1 MSFTFTWLSEL
12 FDLFKLLAFSVVSFY
27 YESSLIASNCESLT
41 KVDLKI
47 PESLVESLIFGLCY
61 FFTLIDF
68 YVLIG
73 LSFYSSVVGIGFKVQ
88 GESFLG
94 ISSV

>member
-1 MSFTFTWLSEL
+1 LSFTFTWLSEL

-47 PESLVESLIFGLCY
+47 PESLVESLILGLCY

-68 YVLIG
+68 CEG
-73 LSFYSSVVGIGFKVQ
+73 LSFYSSVVGMGFRVQ